1 MTLHRCPHC
10 NQYYNVMP
18 GITDFV
24 HQCFGSNTLSQDDI
38 LHLSGPGWNLR
49 GVVNDASPGAR
60 VEGVKEGNI
69 TPRGNNADTMRQLP
83 HEEYIEL

>member
-1 MTLHRCPHC
+1 MLKRCPHC

-18 GITDFV
+18 GIGDFV
-24 HQCFGSNTLSQDDI
+24 HDCNSGNKSLDNDDI

-49 GVVNDASPGAR
+49 SVANKASAGAR
-60 VEGVKEGNI
+60 VAGMKIYDE
-69 TPRGNNADTMRQLP
+69 TRRGNNADTMRQVP